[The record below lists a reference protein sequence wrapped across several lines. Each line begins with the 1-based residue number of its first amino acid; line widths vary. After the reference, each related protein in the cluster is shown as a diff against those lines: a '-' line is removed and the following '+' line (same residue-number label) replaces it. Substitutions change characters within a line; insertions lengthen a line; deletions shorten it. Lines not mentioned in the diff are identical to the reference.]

1 MPFPNLRHPI
11 SRIPWDD
18 DRVDI
23 LCRRIIR
30 RVFKE
35 VPVDRSVAGDD
46 IVQRLGMDLVGKP
59 CRGDGDDAFDVDVV
73 RVQEQTDLRSER
85 LVDTNSG

>member
-1 MPFPNLRHPI
+1 M
-11 SRIPWDD
+11 
-18 DRVDI
+18 
-23 LCRRIIR
+23 
-30 RVFKE
+30 
-35 VPVDRSVAGDD
+35 DRSVAGDD

>member
-11 SRIPWDD
+11 GRVPSDN

-23 LCRRIIR
+23 LCRRVVR
-30 RVFKE
+30 RMLEE
-35 VPVDRSVAGDD
+35 VPVDRSIAGDD
-46 IVQRLGMDLVGKP
+46 IVQRLRMDLVGKP

-73 RVQEQTDLRSER
+73 RV
-85 LVDTNSG
+85 